1 MKFTAAQIAGI
12 LNGTVDGDEGIEVSK
27 LAKIEEGSKG
37 SLTFLANPKYTEYI
51 YTTKASAIIVKQDLE
66 LKQAISPALIRVT
79 DPYSS
84 FSKLLEEYQKLT
96 QIEKSGI
103 EQPSFQSITSQIEDG
118 VYLGAFS
125 YLGENVKIGKGTK
138 IYPNCVI
145 GDNVTIGENTILF
158 AGVKVYADCKIGN
171 HCKIH
176 SGVVIGSEGF
186 GYAPQP
192 DGTFKAIPQ
201 TGNVIIHDHVD
212 IGANTVVDCATMG
225 STIIKDGA
233 KIDNL
238 VQIAHNVEIGKNT
251 AIASQAGISGS
262 AKIGE
267 NVMIGGQAGIT
278 GHLTIADKVV
288 IGPQSGVPKTIENQ
302 GIYTGTPIMDHREF
316 LKSSIALRKL
326 PELLRRVSQLEKK
339 G

>member
-1 MKFTAAQIAGI
+1 M
-12 LNGTVDGDEGIEVSK
+12 
-27 LAKIEEGSKG
+27 
-37 SLTFLANPKYTEYI
+37 
-51 YTTKASAIIVKQDLE
+51 
-66 LKQAISPALIRVT
+66 
-79 DPYSS
+79 
-84 FSKLLEEYQKLT
+84 
-96 QIEKSGI
+96 
-103 EQPSFQSITSQIEDG
+103 
-118 VYLGAFS
+118 
-125 YLGENVKIGKGTK
+125 
-138 IYPNCVI
+138 
-145 GDNVTIGENTILF
+145 
-158 AGVKVYADCKIGN
+158 YADCKIGN

-176 SGVVIGSEGF
+176 SGAVIGSEGF

>member
-1 MKFTAAQIAGI
+1 MEISVQQVAQLLEGK
-12 LNGTVDGDEGIEVSK
+12 VDGDGSLMVSR
-27 LAKIEEGSKG
+27 LEKIEEATAGSIA
-37 SLTFLANPKYTEYI
+37 FLANPKYTDYI
-51 YTTKASAIIVKQDLE
+51 YTTKASAIIVKEDLE
-66 LKQAISPALIRVT
+66 LKQEISPALIRVT

-96 QIEKSGI
+96 QIQKSGI
-103 EQPSFQSITSQIEDG
+103 EQPSFQSISSEIQDD

-125 YLGENVKIGKGTK
+125 YLGENVKIGKGSK

-145 GDNVTIGENTILF
+145 GDNVTIGENTILY

-201 TGNVIIHDHVD
+201 TGNVVIHDHVD

-278 GHLTIADKVV
+278 GHLTIADKVI

-316 LKSSIALRKL
+316 LKASIALRKL

>member
-1 MKFTAAQIAGI
+1 MEISVQQVAQLLEGK
-12 LNGTVDGDEGIEVSK
+12 VDGDGSLMLSRLE
-27 LAKIEEGSKG
+27 KIEEATAGSIA
-37 SLTFLANPKYTEYI
+37 FLANPKYTEYI

-66 LKQAISPALIRVT
+66 LKQAISPALIRVA

-176 SGVVIGSEGF
+176 SGAVIGSEGF

>member
-1 MKFTAAQIAGI
+1 MELSVQQVAQLIEGQVE
-12 LNGTVDGDEGIEVSK
+12 GDGEQKVDRLE
-27 LAKIEEGSKG
+27 KIEEASKG
-37 SLTFLANPKYTEYI
+37 SIAFLANPKYTEHL
-51 YTTKASAIIVKQDLE
+51 YTTAASAVIVKKDLE
-66 LKQAISPALIRVT
+66 LKRNIIPALIRVE

-84 FSKLLEEYQKLT
+84 FSKLLEEYQRLSERIIT
-96 QIEKSGI
+96 GI
-103 EQPSFQSITSQIEDG
+103 EQPSFQSKSSTVAND

-125 YLGENVKIGKGTK
+125 YLGEGVKIGKGAK
-138 IYPNCVI
+138 IYPHCYI
-145 GDNVTIGENTILF
+145 GDNVEIGENTTLF
-158 AGVKVYADCKIGN
+158 SGVKVYANCKIGS
-171 HCKIH
+171 HCKLH
-176 SGVVIGSEGF
+176 SGVVIGSDGF

-225 STIIKDGA
+225 STVIQNGA

-251 AIASQAGISGS
+251 AVASQAGISGS
-262 AKIGE
+262 AKIGA

-278 GHLTIADKVV
+278 GHLAIADKVI
-288 IGPQSGVPKTIENQ
+288 IGPQSGVPKTISEP
-302 GIYTGTPIMDHREF
+302 GIFTGSPTMDHREF
-316 LKSSIALRKL
+316 LKVSIALRKL
-326 PELLRRVSQLEKK
+326 PELLRRVSELEKK

>member
-1 MKFTAAQIAGI
+1 MEISVQQVAQLLEGK
-12 LNGTVDGDEGIEVSK
+12 VDGDGSLMVSR
-27 LAKIEEGSKG
+27 LEKIEEATAGSIA
-37 SLTFLANPKYTEYI
+37 FLANPKYTEYI
-51 YTTKASAIIVKQDLE
+51 YTTNASAIIVKEDLE
-66 LKQAISPALIRVT
+66 LKQEISAALIRVA

-96 QIEKSGI
+96 QIQKSGI
-103 EQPSFQSITSQIEDG
+103 EQPSFQSITSQIEDN

-125 YLGENVKIGKGTK
+125 YLGENVKIGKGSK

-145 GDNVTIGENTILF
+145 GDNVTIGENTILH
-158 AGVKVYADCKIGN
+158 AGVKVYADCKIGD

-201 TGNVIIHDHVD
+201 TGNVVIQNNVD

-225 STIIKDGA
+225 STIIRDGA

-278 GHLTIADKVV
+278 GHLTIADKVI

-316 LKSSIALRKL
+316 LKASIALRKL

>member
-1 MKFTAAQIAGI
+1 MEISVQQVAQLLEGK
-12 LNGTVDGDEGIEVSK
+12 VDGDGSLMLSRLE
-27 LAKIEEGSKG
+27 KIEEATAGSIA
-37 SLTFLANPKYTEYI
+37 FLANPKYTEYI

-66 LKQAISPALIRVT
+66 LKQAISPALIRVA

-84 FSKLLEEYQKLT
+84 FSKLLKEYQKLT

>member
-1 MKFTAAQIAGI
+1 MEISVQQVAQLLEGK
-12 LNGTVDGDEGIEVSK
+12 VDGDGSLMLSRLE
-27 LAKIEEGSKG
+27 KIEEATAGSIA
-37 SLTFLANPKYTEYI
+37 FLANPKYTEYI

-66 LKQAISPALIRVT
+66 LKQAISPALIRVA

>member
-1 MKFTAAQIAGI
+1 MEISVQQVAQLLEGK
-12 LNGTVDGDEGIEVSK
+12 VDGDGSQMVSR
-27 LAKIEEGSKG
+27 LEKIEEATAGSIA
-37 SLTFLANPKYTEYI
+37 FLANPKYTEYI
-51 YTTKASAIIVKQDLE
+51 YTTSATAIIVKEDLE
-66 LKQAISPALIRVT
+66 LKKEISAALIRVT

-96 QIEKSGI
+96 QIQKSGI
-103 EQPSFQSITSQIEDG
+103 EQPSFQSITSQIEED

-201 TGNVIIHDHVD
+201 TGNVVIHNHVD
-212 IGANTVVDCATMG
+212 IGANTVVDCATMS

-238 VQIAHNVEIGKNT
+238 VQIAHNVEIGENT

-262 AKIGE
+262 AKIGK

-278 GHLTIADKVV
+278 GHLTIADKVI
-288 IGPQSGVPKTIENQ
+288 IGPQSGVPKTIEDQ

-316 LKSSIALRKL
+316 LKASIAIRKL

>member
-1 MKFTAAQIAGI
+1 MEISVQQVAQLLEGK
-12 LNGTVDGDEGIEVSK
+12 VDGDGSLMLNRLE
-27 LAKIEEGSKG
+27 KIEEATAGSIA
-37 SLTFLANPKYTEYI
+37 FLANPKYTEYI
-51 YTTKASAIIVKQDLE
+51 YTTKASAIIVKEDLE
-66 LKQAISPALIRVT
+66 LKHAISPALIRVV

-96 QIEKSGI
+96 KIEKSGI
-103 EQPSFQSITSQIEDG
+103 EQPSFQSITSQIEED

-138 IYPNCVI
+138 IYPNCVV
-145 GDNVTIGENTILF
+145 GDNVEIGENTVLH
-158 AGVKVYADCKIGN
+158 AGVKVYAGCKIGN

-225 STIIKDGA
+225 STILRDGV

-278 GHLTIADKVV
+278 GHLTIADKVI

-316 LKSSIALRKL
+316 LKASIALRKL

>member
-1 MKFTAAQIAGI
+1 MEITVQQVAQLLEGK
-12 LNGTVDGDEGIEVSK
+12 VDGDGSQMVSR
-27 LAKIEEGSKG
+27 LEKIEEATAGSIA
-37 SLTFLANPKYTEYI
+37 FLANPKYTEYI
-51 YTTKASAIIVKQDLE
+51 YTTSATAIIVKEDLE
-66 LKQAISPALIRVT
+66 LKKEINAALIRVT

-96 QIEKSGI
+96 QIQKSGI
-103 EQPSFQSITSQIEDG
+103 EQPSFQSITSQIEED

-201 TGNVIIHDHVD
+201 TGNVVIHDHVD

-225 STIIKDGA
+225 STIIKNGA

-238 VQIAHNVEIGKNT
+238 VQIAHNVEIGENT

-262 AKIGE
+262 AKIGK

-288 IGPQSGVPKTIENQ
+288 IGPQSGVPKTIEDQ

-316 LKSSIALRKL
+316 LKASIAIRKL

>member
-1 MKFTAAQIAGI
+1 MEISVQQVAQLLEGK
-12 LNGTVDGDEGIEVSK
+12 VDGDGSLMLSRLE
-27 LAKIEEGSKG
+27 KIEEATAGSIA
-37 SLTFLANPKYTEYI
+37 FLANPKYTEYI